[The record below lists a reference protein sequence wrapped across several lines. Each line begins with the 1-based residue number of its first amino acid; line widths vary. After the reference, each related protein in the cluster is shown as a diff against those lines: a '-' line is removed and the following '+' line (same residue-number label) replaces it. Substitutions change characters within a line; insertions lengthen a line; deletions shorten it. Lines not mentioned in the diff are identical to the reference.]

1 MSGAEIILL
10 DQVDSTN
17 TYARTNF
24 NDLPDGAVVFAA
36 EQTAGRGR
44 LGRNWVSSRDQAI
57 MASAVF
63 KNIEQPFHAGI
74 IVGLAGL
81 ELVRECV
88 PQAFSFL
95 KWPNDIYIDDCKVA
109 GILSEGVLGQG
120 RLQGVVSGIGIN
132 INNPM
137 AELRQNNIRA
147 VALCEISDRQFFLE
161 KLRFELAKKIKK
173 YYIMCQSHLD
183 SMIALWKQ
191 ENRLI
196 GETLVVDMPSG
207 ERRQGI
213 FFDLADTGEML
224 MRGKNGG
231 EFRFDCG
238 DVKIDTALIDFK
250 SLKTKYNNKT
260 K

>member
-1 MSGAEIILL
+1 MSGEEIILL
-10 DQVDSTN
+10 DRVDSTN
-17 TYARTNF
+17 SYARINF
-24 NDLPDGAVVFAA
+24 DNLPDGAIVFAV

-44 LGRNWVSSRDQAI
+44 LGRNWFSSRNQAI

-63 KNIEQPFHAGI
+63 KNIQQPFHAGV

-95 KWPNDIYIDDCKVA
+95 KWPNDIYIDDCKIA
-109 GILSEGVLGQG
+109 GILSEGVIGQG
-120 RLQGVVSGIGIN
+120 KLLGVVSGIGIN
-132 INNPM
+132 VNNPM
-137 AELRQNNIRA
+137 TELRKSNVRA
-147 VALCEISDRQFFLE
+147 VALCEISNEKFFLE
-161 KLRFELAKKIKK
+161 KMRFELAKKIKK
-173 YYIMCQSHLD
+173 YYIMCQSHLQD
-183 SMIALWKQ
+183 VLALWRQ
-191 ENRLI
+191 ENRLL
-196 GETLVVDMPSG
+196 GETLVVDMPTG
-207 ERRQGI
+207 ERRQGV

-224 MRGKNGG
+224 LREKDGT

-250 SLKTKYNNKT
+250 SLKIKYNNKT